1 MSLLTGGGSIAAVLN
16 GENVLAYVMLFCNVA
31 ILLVNCAVEV
41 YRRWRDRDKDLKSD
55 GKEKKGQMKKMWSEE
70 EVNAAIAEYAA
81 THPAGGKLFLHNV
94 SFYDDNVSHDWD
106 LRILSTEE
114 SPFTSFEDIIGK
126 VVSLSGDNGA
136 SSIVLAVGNDDMN
149 YPSIWY
155 INDNSTLDKSTEPMV
170 SNFVDVVTAL

>member
-1 MSLLTGGGSIAAVLN
+1 
-16 GENVLAYVMLFCNVA
+16 
-31 ILLVNCAVEV
+31 
-41 YRRWRDRDKDLKSD
+41 
-55 GKEKKGQMKKMWSEE
+55 MKKMWSEE

-94 SFYDDNVSHDWD
+94 SFYDDNVSHDWS

-126 VVSLSGDNGA
+126 VVSLSGENGA
-136 SSIVLAVGNDDMN
+136 EIVLAVGHDDMN

-155 INDNSTLDKSTEPMV
+155 IDINSAIAKSAGPVV
-170 SNFVDVVTAL
+170 SDFADVVTAL